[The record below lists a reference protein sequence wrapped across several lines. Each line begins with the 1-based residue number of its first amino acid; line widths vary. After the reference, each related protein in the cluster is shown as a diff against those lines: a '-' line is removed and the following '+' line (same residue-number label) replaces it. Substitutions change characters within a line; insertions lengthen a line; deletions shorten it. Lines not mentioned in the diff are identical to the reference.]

1 MAQYINMWFKH
12 VQSYNVKLIA
22 GEHGLARPFHNSHI
36 IERPEFT
43 EFLEG
48 GEIVFITGVAIYV
61 DEELIEIVRNC
72 FECHGA
78 AVVLNTG
85 YYIDHIPES
94 VTEFCNA
101 NNFPLFTVP
110 WSVKLESL
118 IHETYTMLIENRDE
132 NSHLEI
138 LFENAINHP
147 DMHDKYLVG
156 LKNAGFEPEWK
167 YCVGIIEPDS
177 VDGNDIC
184 PRILLTI
191 RRKLSDGIYRIFA
204 YQKKQQIVVV
214 FGNYTTEAAGE
225 MLKEMI
231 ENIQTSLSLKGRL
244 FYSIGRNT
252 KSARCIQKS
261 FVLAQKILNLNHSG
275 QIPGNINNYNSL
287 GIYKIILALE
297 NQDILNQI
305 HHEYLEP
312 LISYDK
318 ACGTEY
324 VEFLINYL
332 KYDGR
337 IKDLSE
343 KLFIHRNTALYKAK
357 KIEEILD
364 CDLHNLETKLY
375 LLIAASRYFYQ
386 RL

>member
-1 MAQYINMWFKH
+1 MAQYINHWLKR
-12 VQSYNVKLIA
+12 VQSYNVKLVA
-22 GEHGLARPFHNSHI
+22 GEHGITRSFRNSHI

-48 GEIVFITGVAIYV
+48 EEIIFVTGVAIYV

-72 FECHGA
+72 FENQAA

-94 VTEFCNA
+94 VSDFCNA

-118 IHETYTMLIENRDE
+118 IHETYTMLIENHDE
-132 NSHLEI
+132 DSELEI

-147 DMHDKYLVG
+147 DMQGNYIIG
-156 LKNAGFEPEWK
+156 LKNAGFETEWK
-167 YCVGIIEPDS
+167 YCVGILESDFPD
-177 VDGNDIC
+177 DADIC
-184 PRILLTI
+184 SRILVRI
-191 RRKLSDGIYRIFA
+191 RQKLKDNFQHIFA
-204 YQKKQQIVVV
+204 YKKNQQIIVV
-214 FGNYTTEAAGE
+214 FGNYTTEDAGTI
-225 MLKEMI
+225 LSDLIHDI
-231 ENIQTSLSLKGRL
+231 EGSISIKGRL
-244 FYSIGRNT
+244 IYSIGRNT

-261 FVLAQKILNLNHSG
+261 YVLAQRILNLNLTG

-287 GIYKIILALE
+287 GIYKIVLALE

-305 HHEYLEP
+305 HQEYLEP

-343 KLFIHRNTALYKAK
+343 KLYIHRNTALYKAK

-375 LLIAASRYFYQ
+375 LLIAVSRYFYQ
-386 RL
+386 RF